1 MPVTSKVVKL
11 SFIPGRL
18 KRIILFGGEH
28 RLQMP
33 SGELHPGR
41 ICRHI
46 IEFILDLRADPDIQ
60 KYLDKHGGTF
70 LDLILRAVKRYV
82 SNHGGG

>member
-1 MPVTSKVVKL
+1 MPVTSKSVKI

-18 KRIILFGGEH
+18 KKIILFGGEH

-33 SGELHPGR
+33 SGKLHHGR

-46 IEFILDLRADPDIQ
+46 IDFILDLRDDPYIQ

-70 LDLILRAVKRYV
+70 LDLILRAVKSYIK
-82 SNHGGG
+82 

>member
-18 KRIILFGGEH
+18 KRLLNFGREH
-28 RLQMP
+28 RMQTRSGDLQP
-33 SGELHPGR
+33 GEISMNL
-41 ICRHI
+41 
-46 IEFILDLRADPDIQ
+46 IEFILDLRDDPDVQ
-60 KYLDKHGGTF
+60 KYLDQHGGMF

-82 SNHGGG
+82 SRD